1 MVPKHKMQK
10 VGSIS
15 LPQLT
20 FKREYFMYFS
30 GYFSSL
36 PEDFNG
42 LSYVMHI
49 ELMIKWRDRHC
60 MIEIAA
66 EIDKGQVF

>member
-1 MVPKHKMQK
+1 
-10 VGSIS
+10 
-15 LPQLT
+15 
-20 FKREYFMYFS
+20 MYFS